1 MSYAAHA
8 GLASGQTV
16 KTSQKPAWPRAGM
29 LLACASME
37 TKRVPVIPPPQAAPA
52 GLRRLDAP
60 PVVALL
66 LANAVPL
73 AGVFVWRWEV
83 FPLLLLFWFENV
95 IIGVFNA
102 LKMLVS
108 APAQPVAR
116 GLKLFL
122 VPFFGCDWRTVAV
135 QSSRNLARCGRHK
148 TFASA
153 RSGPLTFRRASPTD
167 HPRQRLVGQLRL
179 SGNRRDATAH

>member
-1 MSYAAHA
+1 
-8 GLASGQTV
+8 
-16 KTSQKPAWPRAGM
+16 M

-37 TKRVPVIPPPQAAPA
+37 TERVPSSPRPK
-52 GLRRLDAP
+52 RLPRDSADWTRP
-60 PVVALL
+60 SVVALL

-108 APAQPVAR
+108 APAQPVAW

-122 VPFFGCDWRTVAV
+122 VPFFCCDWRPVAV
-135 QSSRNLARCGRHK
+135 QSSRNRGAVQ
-148 TFASA
+148 
-153 RSGPLTFRRASPTD
+153 PT
-167 HPRQRLVGQLRL
+167 
-179 SGNRRDATAH
+179 